1 MIHSKYKT
9 NSENTIKRLSDEF
22 INISFGIDEIIK
34 SSWKIIED
42 NRTNVRSRLKTMS
55 VIKMCYK
62 YKMVMFETE
71 NRLYQMNNF
80 YQEILMK
87 EKNITKREHA
97 FMIESILSYTYKY
110 RKEI

>member
-1 MIHSKYKT
+1 
-9 NSENTIKRLSDEF
+9 
-22 INISFGIDEIIK
+22 
-34 SSWKIIED
+34 
-42 NRTNVRSRLKTMS
+42 
-55 VIKMCYK
+55 MCYK
-62 YKMVMFETE
+62 YKMEMFETE